1 MASVVLR
8 ISLLRH
14 ALALFVC
21 LSATPGLAFTDADL
35 TDGFQRTVFGSEYP
49 SWGWQSNIVK
59 KFTKPVRV
67 YVDDRSGT
75 RRGEDVERFV
85 RSLPRLIEGLQ
96 IGTVA
101 APTEANFRVFV
112 IDRKDY
118 RTVVAREVYGR
129 PSSTFAPGR
138 CLVRVVSTA
147 GGIVRSDAVIV
158 ADEGDVLFRR
168 CTVEEVL
175 QGLGPINDDGTLSES
190 VFNDH
195 SRQTTFTS
203 FDRHLLNMLYDP
215 RIRPGMSRAA
225 VSSVLPAVAA
235 EVRARLR

>member
-1 MASVVLR
+1 MASVLR

-14 ALALFVC
+14 ALALFAC

-67 YVDDRSGT
+67 YIDDRSGT

-96 IGTVA
+96 IETVA

-112 IDRKDY
+112 IDRKNY
-118 RTVVAREVYGR
+118 RYCRSARGLRPSVVDFRAREVPGPRRLDVGR
-129 PSSTFAPGR
+129 NRPFRCGDRRRRGR
-138 CLVRVVSTA
+138 RPLPPLHGGGGAARAWAYQRRRHAVGKRV
-147 GGIVRSDAVIV
+147 
-158 ADEGDVLFRR
+158 
-168 CTVEEVL
+168 
-175 QGLGPINDDGTLSES
+175 Q
-190 VFNDH
+190 
-195 SRQTTFTS
+195 
-203 FDRHLLNMLYDP
+203 
-215 RIRPGMSRAA
+215 
-225 VSSVLPAVAA
+225 
-235 EVRARLR
+235 